1 LSMKELDRYNT
12 DAMGETLEDPDSFD
26 TLVAIIARLRSPD
39 GCPWDREQTHSSI
52 KGNLLE
58 EAYEVLEAIDEGE
71 MAKLCEELG
80 DLLMQ
85 IVLHAQMASED
96 KDFELGDVIRSISTK
111 LIHRHPHVFGDAEA
125 KDAQQVI
132 ANWELLKREEGKGSL
147 LSGLPKEMPAL
158 AYSQAMGRRVARV
171 GFDWED
177 VAGVIEKLAEEVAE
191 FSEATEHRNVVREF
205 GDLLFT
211 LASIARKL
219 DIDLEAALRGANERF
234 YRRFSY
240 MEEVCQKRGISFS
253 SLSLEEQ
260 DALWE
265 EAKRKIGE

>member
-1 LSMKELDRYNT
+1 M
-12 DAMGETLEDPDSFD
+12 DSFD
-26 TLVAIIARLRSPD
+26 TLMDIIARLRSPD
-39 GCPWDREQTHSSI
+39 GCPWDREQTHFSI

-58 EAYEVLEAIDEGE
+58 EAYEVLEAIDEGD
-71 MAKLCEELG
+71 MGKLCEELG

-85 IVLHAQMASED
+85 IVLHAQMASEN
-96 KDFELGDVIRSISTK
+96 KDFEMRDVVHHINTK

-132 ANWELLKREEGKGSL
+132 ANWEILKREEGKGPL
-147 LSGLPKEMPAL
+147 LSGIPKEMPAL
-158 AYSQAMGRRVARV
+158 AYAEAIQRRVARV
-171 GFDWED
+171 GFDWKD
-177 VAGVIEKLAEEVAE
+177 VQGVIEKLAEEVAE
-191 FSEATEHRNVVREF
+191 LEKATEHQQRVREF

-211 LASIARKL
+211 LANIARRL

-240 MEEVCQKRGISFS
+240 MEEVCQKRGVQLS

-265 EAKRKIGE
+265 EAKRHLGE